1 MKNKN
6 FLRRYSNSVDLLQI
20 STNANDMKIVSAE
33 GVEKNRIAEGF
44 FESEGR
50 EKITSITAL
59 MATPNGPLLILN
71 FARYYPK
78 LEKTKIEVDDCGK
91 LSQFLVFDGGEILFQ
106 LFYEEKVGIGSN
118 PYDQN
123 RDDVDFYCWLS
134 KNAKNPKFYDYYCKE
149 R

>member
-1 MKNKN
+1 M
-6 FLRRYSNSVDLLQI
+6 
-20 STNANDMKIVSAE
+20 AIVSAE
-33 GVEKNRIAEGF
+33 GVQKNRIAEGF

-59 MATPNGPLLILN
+59 MAKPNGPLLILN

-123 RDDVDFYCWLS
+123 S
-134 KNAKNPKFYDYYCKE
+134 
-149 R
+149 